1 MHRFRLLLSL
11 VALVA
16 LTTAGCS
23 SRVDAGPRPNF
34 AAGEKIREE
43 LKKSTGGEAAPA
55 EEEAAGGTASGWG
68 TLSGVF
74 LFDGVAPKPAPII
87 PDKDAEVCGKHPL
100 FNESIEV
107 GPGGGLENMVI
118 WLRTPKVP
126 VNPKYDSQAGK
137 EIELDNKDCRF
148 QPHVV
153 LVRTNETL
161 KIKNSDPVGH
171 NSKLEPAKN
180 PAFNSLI
187 PTGQSADLHLTNEE
201 TLPIKVGCSIHP
213 WMGVDRRAG
222 RSLCRGQRQGWPFHH
237 RRSAGRQGAGV
248 PAVAGKG
255 GLCQRGRSRR
265 GQGRRQGAVQAEAFA
280 RRGQKADVQG
290 FAEITE
296 RHSRPTS
303 ARSDAQV
310 RPERRKIE

>member
-1 MHRFRLLLSL
+1 MHRQRLLLSL
-11 VALVA
+11 VALAA

-23 SRVDAGPRPNF
+23 SRLDAGPRPNL

-187 PTGQSADLHLTNEE
+187 PTGQSADIHLTSEE

-213 WMGVDRRAG
+213 WMGGWIVARADPYAAISDKDG
-222 RSLCRGQRQGWPFHH
+222 HFTIADLP
-237 RRSAGRQGAGV
+237 
-248 PAVAGKG
+248 AGKE
-255 GLCQRGRSRR
+255 LEFQLW
-265 GQGRRQGAVQAEAFA
+265 QEKVGAVKEVEVE
-280 RRGQKADVQG
+280 GVKV
-290 FAEITE
+290 
-296 RHSRPTS
+296 
-303 ARSDAQV
+303 DAKGRFKLKLSPDEDKKLTFKV
-310 RPERRKIE
+310 SLK